1 MSETAREPGND
12 ARSGGS
18 PEPGNEVRGGGR
30 RVSRRGLLSAAGAAG
45 LTGLG
50 AGAVGG
56 YASAAAL
63 GAGTDE
69 GSALA
74 SVRARSGPEAGRP
87 PALRVPTPA
96 HVQVLAVDVRGEEAA
111 DVRASARE
119 VLDVWHGEA
128 AALHE
133 RGLAAVDEGAP
144 SEGLR
149 PASLG
154 VTVGLGGSLL
164 DRAGLA
170 DRRPPHL
177 EDLPEFGAD
186 DLEPAWC
193 GGDLMLHVGAEDP
206 VVVSSAVEYLLR
218 RAGDRVRVRWAL
230 PGFQRSPVTAED
242 HTATPRNL
250 MGSVDGTVNPE
261 PTEPLFDSQVLAAHP
276 EGALA
281 WMDGGS
287 YVVVRRIRMLLD
299 DWFALETGER
309 EAVIGRRL
317 SDGAPLGGEGE
328 DDRPDLA
335 ARDDDGEP
343 VIPRRA
349 HVRLASPESTLGAR
363 MLRRGFNFDLGW
375 DTGGRRQAGLL
386 FTAWQA
392 DPRSGFTAVQTSL
405 DEGADALNEFIRHEG
420 SAVFAVPPV
429 PESGSGLAGTLL

>member
-1 MSETAREPGND
+1 MSD
-12 ARSGGS
+12 ARGD
-18 PEPGNEVRGGGR
+18 RR
-30 RVSRRGLLSAAGAAG
+30 RVSRRGLLSAVGAAG

-50 AGAVGG
+50 AGGLGG
-56 YASAAAL
+56 YASAVAVGAAV
-63 GAGTDE
+63 DD

-74 SVRARSGPEAGRP
+74 SVHARSGPEAGRP
-87 PALRVPTPA
+87 PALRTPTPA
-96 HVQVLAVDVRGEEAA
+96 HVQILGVDVRGDGAEA
-111 DVRASARE
+111 VRASARE
-119 VLDVWHGEA
+119 VLDVWTGEA

-133 RGLAAVDEGAP
+133 RGLAAIDEGAP
-144 SEGLR
+144 SGGLR

-177 EDLPEFGAD
+177 EDLPAFGAD
-186 DLEPAWC
+186 DLDPAWC

-206 VVVSSAVEYLLR
+206 MVVSSAVEYLLR
-218 RAGDRVRVRWAL
+218 RAGDRIRVRWAL

-276 EGALA
+276 EEALA

-287 YVVVRRIRMLLD
+287 YVVVRRVRMLLD

-317 SDGAPLGGEGE
+317 SDGAPLGGDRE

-335 ARDDDGEP
+335 ARGDDGEP
-343 VIPRRA
+343 VIPRDA
-349 HVRLASPESTLGAR
+349 HIRLASPESTLGAR
-363 MLRRGFNFDLGW
+363 MLRRGFNYDLGW
-375 DTGGRRQAGLL
+375 DAGGRRQAGLL

-392 DPRSGFTAVQTSL
+392 DPRSGFTAVQTNL
-405 DEGADALNEFIRHEG
+405 DQGSDALSAFIRHEG
-420 SAVFAVPPV
+420 SAVFAVPRV
-429 PESGSGLAGTLL
+429 SEGGSGLAGTLL

>member
-1 MSETAREPGND
+1 MSGTSRGAR
-12 ARSGGS
+12 
-18 PEPGNEVRGGGR
+18 R

-50 AGAVGG
+50 AGGLGG
-56 YASAAAL
+56 YATAVAVGS
-63 GAGTDE
+63 GADD

-74 SVRARSGPEAGRP
+74 TVHARSGPASGRP

-96 HVQVLAVDVRGEEAA
+96 HVQVLGVDVRGDAA
-111 DVRASARE
+111 GTVRTSARE
-119 VLDVWHGEA
+119 VLDVWTGEA
-128 AALHE
+128 AALHA
-133 RGLAAVDEGAP
+133 RGLAAIDEGAP
-144 SEGLR
+144 SQGLR

-164 DRAGLA
+164 DRAGLP

-177 EDLPEFGAD
+177 EDLPAFGAD
-186 DLEPAWC
+186 DLDPAWC

-206 VVVSSAVEYLLR
+206 VVVSSAVAYLLR

-261 PTEPLFDSQVLAAHP
+261 PAEPLFDSQVLAAHP
-276 EGALA
+276 EEALA

-299 DWFALETGER
+299 DWFALGTGER

-317 SDGAPLGGEGE
+317 SDGAPLGGDRE

-335 ARDDDGEP
+335 ARGDDGEP
-343 VIPRRA
+343 VIPRDA
-349 HVRLASPESTLGAR
+349 HIRLASPESTLGAR
-363 MLRRGFNFDLGW
+363 MLRRGFNYDLGW
-375 DTGGRRQAGLL
+375 DAGGRRQAGLL

-392 DPRSGFTAVQTSL
+392 DPRSGFTAVQTNL
-405 DEGADALNEFIRHEG
+405 DRGADALNAFVRHEG